1 MFRQV
6 CRCNR
11 CSHLSCI
18 WMHQGRALGYLGTKT
33 SSVNRENPLRV
44 LWSFNLPNSLPYY
57 GTEKQVLAFLI
68 RVMQQ
73 RQMFNRFLKPIGMF
87 QFWAKSLLS
96 QSQITFL
103 LCKSVTH
110 THCISDR
117 LLLWLH
123 SESKFGQGI
132 SNLQGTCSENKT
144 RKSGLFY
151 LLPCSILNPFFWTL
165 YILCK
170 HIIISN
176 IVHIRGKKNIIRSI
190 YT

>member
-1 MFRQV
+1 MQFFRRVWTLWSTLRILQHIVSLRQQVLDPWKTQTIMFRQV

-73 RQMFNRFLKPIGMF
+73 RQMFNRFLKQIGMF
-87 QFWAKSLLS
+87 QFWAESLLS
-96 QSQITFL
+96 QSQITLL
-103 LCKSVTH
+103 LCKSATH
-110 THCISDR
+110 THTAFQTSFSYDFI
-117 LLLWLH
+117 
-123 SESKFGQGI
+123 
-132 SNLQGTCSENKT
+132 
-144 RKSGLFY
+144 
-151 LLPCSILNPFFWTL
+151 
-165 YILCK
+165 
-170 HIIISN
+170 
-176 IVHIRGKKNIIRSI
+176 
-190 YT
+190 